1 MSLEHSA
8 RVILRVRAAADVHAD
23 VFLDASEI
31 VPPSRGGL
39 FGGENVMRL
48 MRALFGGGA
57 RVDDRAIP
65 FGCSAFYLT
74 AWRSVNLTCGDLAR
88 ACAASGAFPAIW
100 APLRV
105 PAADVGETLGLSRN
119 RRKRTWFSVAVRWL
133 RSNTPIPSSSRNGAQ
148 PSRGLCLSRSDDR

>member
-1 MSLEHSA
+1 VSLEHSA

-119 RRKRTWFSVAVRWL
+119 RRKTHLFFSCSEVVAFKYAYSLLFEEWGPTKPWVVL
-133 RSNTPIPSSSRNGAQ
+133 EQ
-148 PSRGLCLSRSDDR
+148 K